1 MSTPDP
7 ARARTLEP
15 MPRTSAAA
23 EPLLHDV
30 DLDGLLIGT
39 ASAAAQIEGGD
50 ENNDWLDWARV
61 PGNIADGSTPL
72 RATDHWNRWREDN
85 DLMASL
91 GLPIAR
97 LGVEWARIE
106 PRPGEFDHA
115 VLDRY
120 REEIADLRDKGIR
133 PLVTLHHFVNPRWFA
148 ARGGFTA
155 KDSAAAYLR
164 YAETTVRAL
173 DDLVDEWV
181 TINEPNVYATQAH
194 MFRSGPPGNKSW
206 RDTMAV
212 LRNTAVSHIRGY
224 ELIHGIQGDRAKV
237 GIAHHARAF
246 APRNPRNPLHRG
258 LARVNRHLF
267 QDIVADAHLAGK
279 FHPLLGGAKMGR
291 DLPSG
296 RRHDFLGLNY
306 YSRTAVDK
314 LDDGTF
320 VGAPVNDLG
329 WEIHPE
335 GLVECARDLHQRFGG
350 PVWITENGTCDLG
363 DPGPSGHGSSGSG
376 SNGSGSSGSGSSGS
390 GSNGGHGDG
399 GVAKQ
404 SGSVA
409 DYANAEAAAADRRL
423 ESFRPRFILEHLRA
437 IAESDVPIERY
448 YHWCFVD
455 NWEWADGE
463 EPRFGIVHLD
473 YGTQER
479 TVKPSG
485 RMLAEL
491 AVAGRITP
499 ELHARYTVGRRYP
512 VADENTDPNV
522 RAGTAGSGATD
533 SGSGSGDTDGA
544 VS

>member
-1 MSTPDP
+1 MSTTGP
-7 ARARTLEP
+7 AGNRTLEP
-15 MPRTSAAA
+15 APRTSPVA
-23 EPLLHDV
+23 EPLVGDV
-30 DLDGLLIGT
+30 DLRGLLIGT
-39 ASAAAQIEGGD
+39 ASAAGQIEGGD
-50 ENNDWLDWARV
+50 ENNDWLDWSRV

-91 GLPIAR
+91 KLPIAR
-97 LGVEWARIE
+97 IGVEWARIE

-148 ARGGFTA
+148 LRGGFTA
-155 KDSAAAYLR
+155 DGSADAFLR
-164 YAETTVRAL
+164 FATTTVRAL

-181 TINEPNVYATQAH
+181 TVNEPNVYATQAH
-194 MFRSGPPGNKSW
+194 LFRSGPPGNRSW

-224 ELIHGIQGDRAKV
+224 ELIHEIQGDRAQV

-246 APRNPRNPLHRG
+246 APRNPRNPVHRG
-258 LARVNRHLF
+258 LARLNRHLF

-291 DLPSG
+291 SLPSG
-296 RRHDFLGLNY
+296 RHHDFLGLNY

-320 VGAPVNDLG
+320 AGVPVNDLG
-329 WEIHPE
+329 WEIYPD
-335 GLVECARDLHQRFGG
+335 GLVECARDLHERFGG

-363 DPGPSGHGSSGSG
+363 DPATG
-376 SNGSGSSGSGSSGS
+376 
-390 GSNGGHGDG
+390 
-399 GVAKQ
+399 
-404 SGSVA
+404 
-409 DYANAEAAAADRRL
+409 EL
-423 ESFRPRFILEHLRA
+423 ESFRPRFILEHLRV
-437 IAESDVPIERY
+437 IAESDVPIERW

-473 YGTQER
+473 YETQER
-479 TVKPSG
+479 TLKPSG
-485 RMLAEL
+485 RLLAEL
-491 AVAGRITP
+491 VAAGRITP
-499 ELHARYTVGRRYP
+499 DMHERYAAGRRYP
-512 VADENTDPNV
+512 VADERTDPNV
-522 RAGTAGSGATD
+522 RSGAQ
-533 SGSGSGDTDGA
+533 GA
-544 VS
+544 TR